1 MCDIEVDCMGQGPQI
16 DKVIFWKNRPDTFA
30 PPPAQPNWE
39 AMDIKQRLYNTL
51 IPIPD
56 LFGVKWEVLVN
67 IECVYRL
74 PSLQH
79 RDKLDMTLAANVAV
93 KRTGGWPTKYRP
105 VSPILLQI
113 NLELV

>member
-1 MCDIEVDCMGQGPQI
+1 MGQRPQI
-16 DKVIFWKNRPDTFA
+16 DKVLFFLNHSDTFA
-30 PPPAQPNWE
+30 PPTQPNWE
-39 AMDIKQRLYNTL
+39 VMDIKQRLYNTL

-56 LFGVKWEVLVN
+56 LFGVNGRFWSTSNVSTA
-67 IECVYRL
+67 YL
-74 PSLQH
+74 PYSM
-79 RDKLDMTLAANVAV
+79 DMTLAANVAV

>member
-1 MCDIEVDCMGQGPQI
+1 MYMY
-16 DKVIFWKNRPDTFA
+16 
-30 PPPAQPNWE
+30 
-39 AMDIKQRLYNTL
+39 IKQRLYNTL

-56 LFGVKWEVLVN
+56 LFGVKWDVLVN
-67 IECVYRL
+67 IKCVYRL
-74 PSLQH
+74 PSLHH

-113 NLELV
+113 NLELVYSQGIILEKPFFKLGCEYSDTF